1 MDMMPLTGC
10 WYRGWHY
17 NDVIVGAMVSQITNL
32 TIIHSTAYSGAGQR
46 KPQKLRLTGL
56 CEGSSPV
63 TGESPAQRA
72 SRHGKCFT
80 PFGDVIMW
88 TAQHL
93 HYSDVKYKRHCV
105 WHLSHST
112 QCLYEGLWRLT
123 TKEASKLAFPISCEG
138 TPIISEWQKV
148 ITAVSTS
155 MLSRHHDNIHT
166 WQYFDKMIK
175 AWCFIVLFQRIH
187 LLDQYCMALGY
198 PDIASINSL
207 APGNLGAIFKSARFN
222 LVLFYKA
229 LMWMPQDFINNQL
242 FSRWWLG
249 SVWRQALTQTKVGQV
264 LWPGVTGPW
273 GVNVGCVYKRDL
285 HERTAVWASVMLGFH
300 CWVHAYQ
307 RWVYESPS
315 IDADGGMLS
324 CRPHRGC
331 RPGTLSLIKV
341 TAAHSKP
348 GHPYISSTGVRSL
361 KRASGRHDHAP
372 GNGITQQPPSDTS
385 LIAWKSTPN
394 TLLRDL

>member
-1 MDMMPLTGC
+1 MLADWVKGHSHKHPLMPSMQWRSVIFIYPTPLLRSSSVHIVCDTIAPLPRPARLMNARPCDVSRSRGRLSKSMLRSVNTTGAHRTLLPRRLSNFRASTRHKSRGLETPWDHKTRRSSGTKIGHSLKYESQPCQGMDMMQLIGC

-17 NDVIVGAMVSQITNL
+17 NDVIVGAMVSQITNH
-32 TIIHSTAYSGAGQR
+32 TIVHSTAYSGAGQR

-72 SRHGKCFT
+72 SKHGKCFT

-93 HYSDVKYKRHCV
+93 HYSDVIYKRHCV

-123 TKEASKLAFPISCEG
+123 KEASRLAFPISCEG

-155 MLSRHHDNIHT
+155 MLWRHHDNIHT
-166 WQYFDKMIK
+166 WQYFDEMIK
-175 AWCFIVLFQRIH
+175 AWCSIVLFQRIH
-187 LLDQYCMALGY
+187 LLDQY

-207 APGNLGAIFKSARFN
+207 APGNLGAIFKNASFN

-229 LMWMPQDFINNQL
+229 LRWMPHDFINNQL
-242 FSRWWLG
+242 FSR
-249 SVWRQALTQTKVGQV
+249 
-264 LWPGVTGPW
+264 
-273 GVNVGCVYKRDL
+273 
-285 HERTAVWASVMLGFH
+285 
-300 CWVHAYQ
+300 
-307 RWVYESPS
+307 
-315 IDADGGMLS
+315 
-324 CRPHRGC
+324 
-331 RPGTLSLIKV
+331 
-341 TAAHSKP
+341 
-348 GHPYISSTGVRSL
+348 
-361 KRASGRHDHAP
+361 
-372 GNGITQQPPSDTS
+372 
-385 LIAWKSTPN
+385 
-394 TLLRDL
+394 